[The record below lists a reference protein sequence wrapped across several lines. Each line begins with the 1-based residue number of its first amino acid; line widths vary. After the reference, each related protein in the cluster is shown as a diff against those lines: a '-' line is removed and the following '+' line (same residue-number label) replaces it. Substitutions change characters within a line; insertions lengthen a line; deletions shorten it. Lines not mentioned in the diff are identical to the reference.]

1 MKISREKKF
10 FTLQSVG
17 VIEKDH
23 FNLKGKVH
31 TLQKV
36 GVRGGGIE
44 KRTETYFRRR
54 KRRERERKRGG
65 GGYQE

>member
-1 MKISREKKF
+1 MISENIERKKILYTVK
-10 FTLQSVG
+10 SVG

-23 FNLKGKVH
+23 FNIKGKVH
-31 TLQKV
+31 TLQKE

-54 KRRERERKRGG
+54 KRRE
-65 GGYQE
+65 